1 MKGSFIP
8 FFTMHHPR
16 TNTSSDSHLTTN
28 TKDGGDRRL
37 SPNPAVND
45 YFIKKTHTICVS
57 ECFLDFL
64 QSKQDKLF
72 NVKQESLEGTILR
85 LFGTD
90 FADWQ
95 YNFFR
100 LQKYKEI
107 KQKEVKT

>member
-1 MKGSFIP
+1 MNKAC
-8 FFTMHHPR
+8 
-16 TNTSSDSHLTTN
+16 L
-28 TKDGGDRRL
+28 TKDTG
-37 SPNPAVND
+37 AHD

-57 ECFLDFL
+57 KCFLDFL

-72 NVKQESLEGTILR
+72 EVKQESLEGTILR